1 MGKTGDNAL
10 TIWLVVKEAGDGG
23 ERLPGVASAF
33 IAPTSLEERS
43 KAALRQ
49 SDVPA

>member
-1 MGKTGDNAL
+1 MGKTSDDAL
-10 TIWLVVKEAGDGG
+10 TIWLIVPKAGDGG
-23 ERLPGVASAF
+23 ERLSGVASAL
-33 IAPTSLEERS
+33 IAPARLEERT